1 MKARNQRT
9 ASTRSDAS
17 ACCALRV
24 LRLTLKRKWFDM
36 IASGE
41 KREEYREVGPWINS
55 RIHGKKYDVVE
66 FKNGYGTSV
75 PTVIV
80 EYKGAMHGTGKPEW
94 GAIPGKHYLVLCLGK
109 VISSKNMLPRPNLI
123 RHNVRPLAPAD
134 NQTPTTQE
142 NV

>member
-1 MKARNQRT
+1 
-9 ASTRSDAS
+9 
-17 ACCALRV
+17 V

>member
-1 MKARNQRT
+1 MNEKLESET
-9 ASTRSDAS
+9 PSDA
-17 ACCALRV
+17 ATCCALRV

-80 EYKGAMHGTGKPEW
+80 EYKGAMHGTGKSEW
-94 GAIPGKHYLVLCLGK
+94 GAIPGKHYLVLRLGK
-109 VISSKNMLPRPNLI
+109 VISSKNMQPRPNLI
-123 RHNVRPLAPAD
+123 RHNAGAVAP
-134 NQTPTTQE
+134 PP
-142 NV
+142 

>member
-1 MKARNQRT
+1 
-9 ASTRSDAS
+9 
-17 ACCALRV
+17 
-24 LRLTLKRKWFDM
+24 M

-75 PTVIV
+75 PTIIV

-94 GAIPGKHYLVLCLGK
+94 GAIPGKHYLVLVIGK
-109 VISSKNMLPRPNLI
+109 VLSSKNMPPSPNLI
-123 RHNVRPLAPAD
+123 KHNSQAD
-134 NQTPTTQE
+134 ASQSDC
-142 NV
+142 V